1 MPVNVVFVAPYFGA
15 NMLQCLKAFAA
26 LEDMRLGIITQEP
39 EEHVPPFL
47 RERVAGHFRV
57 QNCLDA
63 DQLVLAARA
72 FQKEWGRVDRLLGYL
87 EQMTLP
93 LAQARE
99 VLGIDGMKSIAAR
112 NFRDKNRMKEVLAK
126 AGLPVARQA
135 RVTNA
140 EDARRFVGAVGY
152 PIVLKPLAG
161 VGTKDTMRVSSDE
174 ELLVALNVL
183 LPTSKSPVQAEQFVS
198 GQEHTFETASIRGK
212 AVWSSSTY
220 YLPGPLEVVENPWM
234 QYCVLYPRE
243 QLYPAA
249 QAFQPLN
256 AQALEALGME
266 TGISHMEWFRQ
277 ADGTPVISEVA
288 ARPPG
293 VNIMGMNGIAHGV
306 DFWAKWA
313 ELMVHDRWEMPA
325 QQWAAGTAFFRGQ
338 GRGRVVTAVEGLDEA
353 LAELGDAV
361 VTGNKP
367 KVGQPRSSH
376 YEGEGFA
383 TVRHETTQGV
393 VQALRTLITQTKI
406 RYGY

>member
-1 MPVNVVFVAPYFGA
+1 MPVHVVFVAPYFGA
-15 NMLQCLKAFAA
+15 NMMHCLKVFAE
-26 LEDMRLGIITQEP
+26 LEDTRLGIITQEP
-39 EEHVPPFL
+39 EERMPPFL

-57 QNCLDA
+57 SNSMDP
-63 DQLVLAARA
+63 DQLVLATRA

-87 EQMTLP
+87 EQLTLP
-93 LAQARE
+93 LARARE
-99 VLGIDGMKSIAAR
+99 VLGIDGIQPLVAR
-112 NFRDKNRMKEVLAK
+112 GFRDKNRMKEVLAK

-161 VGTKDTMRVSSDE
+161 VGTKDTMRVSTDE

-183 LPTSKSPVQAEQFVS
+183 LPTSQNPVQAEQFVS
-198 GQEHTFETASIRGK
+198 GQEHTFETVSIGGK

-243 QLYPAA
+243 QLYKAA
-249 QAFQPLN
+249 EAFQPLN
-256 AQALEALGME
+256 AAALEALGMD
-266 TGISHMEWFRQ
+266 TGLTHMEWFRQ

-293 VNIMGMNGIAHGV
+293 VNIMGMNGVAHGV
-306 DFWAKWA
+306 DFWVKWA
-313 ELMVHDRWEMPA
+313 ELMVHQRWSMPP
-325 QQWAAGTAFFRGQ
+325 QRWATGTAFFRGQ

-353 LAELGDAV
+353 LAELGDTV
-361 VTGNKP
+361 VSGTKP
-367 KVGQPRSSH
+367 KVGQPRSTH
-376 YEGEGFA
+376 YEGEGNVC
-383 TVRHETTQGV
+383 VRHETTEGV
-393 VQALRTLITQTKI
+393 VQALRKLVSQTRI